1 MAQPIV
7 AIVGRPNV
15 GKSTLFNR
23 LIGRKKA
30 IVDDRPG
37 VTRDRNYDAVAWNGQ
52 QFDLIDTGGYLPK
65 SKALMDTAIKEQVE
79 IAIDEADLIMLLVD
93 AKTGITD
100 VDLIIANML
109 RKSKAETLLVVTKV
123 DDHRD
128 DSETGAFYKLGL
140 GDPVPVSGM
149 TGRQSGDLLDVLVN
163 KIKKYNIPENE
174 DERIKLAIIGREN
187 SGKSSLLNMLVGESR
202 SIVSEIPGTTR
213 DALDSELNYQ
223 KRKYLLIDTAGLKKK
238 RRVKENIL
246 FYSNL
251 RTHRSVQRADVVL
264 YMVDVKEGLS
274 KQDISLIADAVAQN
288 KGILLLLNK
297 WDLIEKD
304 HKTIEKYKEDNME
317 KLGVFRYIPQ
327 IYTSVIE
334 KQRLFKAIDLA
345 TEIYFKRQK
354 KVSTSELNDFF
365 LPLINEFTPPAV
377 KGKEIKINY
386 VTQVKAAPPVFAFYS
401 NFPKLIGETYRR
413 FLENRFRKKFDFE
426 GVPLTFS
433 FRKK

>member
-1 MAQPIV
+1 
-7 AIVGRPNV
+7 
-15 GKSTLFNR
+15 
-23 LIGRKKA
+23 
-30 IVDDRPG
+30 
-37 VTRDRNYDAVAWNGQ
+37 
-52 QFDLIDTGGYLPK
+52 
-65 SKALMDTAIKEQVE
+65 
-79 IAIDEADLIMLLVD
+79 
-93 AKTGITD
+93 
-100 VDLIIANML
+100 
-109 RKSKAETLLVVTKV
+109 
-123 DDHRD
+123 
-128 DSETGAFYKLGL
+128 L